1 MNIVIIQK
9 DKLQKQG
16 LMLSIDQKGII
27 EHYQMIGNIAVI
39 ADKSLPMIQS
49 CRLIRVI
56 EAYLLLSGDEIKNI
70 QVINHTGALFD
81 LKALTKSHW

>member
-1 MNIVIIQK
+1 MNIVIIKK

-39 ADKSLPMIQS
+39 VDKSLTMIQS

-70 QVINHTGALFD
+70 QVINHSGALFD
-81 LKALTKSHW
+81 LKSLTKSHW